1 MHPETRTGKER
12 EKLPL
17 RLDILKILST
27 LQLREVYRPPV
38 MAFPDTE
45 DLSDI
50 NSETNFR
57 VC

>member
-1 MHPETRTGKER
+1 MHPETPIGKER

-17 RLDILKILST
+17 RLDILKILSI

-38 MAFPDTE
+38 MVLPDTE

-50 NSETNFR
+50 NSETNFG